1 MREIFALVDRL
12 HIELEVGAGERREE
26 KGENSPDWGGAATEC
41 GWTSD
46 LRRSMGCSCVSLSSV
61 HGGGAEV
68 SLRMSFGV
76 CEECVRE
83 MCEK

>member
-1 MREIFALVDRL
+1 MQSSK
-12 HIELEVGAGERREE
+12 VGEGERREE
-26 KGENSPDWGGAATEC
+26 KGENSPDWGGVATEC

-76 CEECVRE
+76 CEECVRVV
-83 MCEK
+83 CEDCVREVCKE